1 VEALGGAL
9 IGTLLKFDYEKR
21 KLYHPTAPRYPV
33 FDQQVGL
40 CTNYRINEHGDAYVR
55 VQWLKPIQMAGRFT
69 KESSFALDNFI
80 VVGKVHGK
88 K

>member
-1 VEALGGAL
+1 MGRSM
-9 IGTLLKFDYEKR
+9 IGSLLKFDYEKR
-21 KLYHPTAPRYPV
+21 KLYHPAAPRYPV

-40 CTNYRINEHGDAYVR
+40 CTNYRINERGDAYVR